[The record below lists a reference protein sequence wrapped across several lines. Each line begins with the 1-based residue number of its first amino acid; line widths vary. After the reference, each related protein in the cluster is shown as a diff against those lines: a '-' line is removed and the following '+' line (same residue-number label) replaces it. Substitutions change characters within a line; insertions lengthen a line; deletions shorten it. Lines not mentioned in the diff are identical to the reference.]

1 MSSARRWA
9 VAGVLG
15 LLLLHLAWHGLP
27 WPVAGARRWS
37 VLGLSIL
44 PLAPTLVLL
53 LLRKPSAIFWAGVA
67 ALLYFCHGV
76 TEAWTIASS
85 RPLALAEIALSLL
98 TIVAGS
104 WDGMKAR
111 FGRRGAASPNV

>member
-1 MSSARRWA
+1 MSTARKCA
-9 VAGVLG
+9 VMGIVG

-27 WPVAGARRWS
+27 WPPGEFQRWS
-37 VLGLSIL
+37 LLALSIV
-44 PLAPTLVLL
+44 PLAPALVLL
-53 LLRKPSAIFWAGVA
+53 LLRKPSAIFWGGVA

-98 TIVAGS
+98 TIFAGS

-111 FGRRGAASPNV
+111 FGRRGTASPNV